1 MMAKLTSTWSS
12 EVFETSWVSGRR
24 VPPISD
30 VRPIQFSIEFCG
42 ELNEDNTILEWG
54 DIQEIQKSLENQFQ
68 DKTIIR
74 DDSNRLKSHSSYFKG
89 GVREVRVMPST
100 SIERFAEWAFH
111 QINALI
117 KTRTK
122 SRVEVLS
129 AKCFDG
135 SRNYATYS
143 RI

>member
-1 MMAKLTSTWSS
+1 MAKLTSTWGS
-12 EVFETSWVSGRR
+12 EVFETSWASNKSSIHLDTK
-24 VPPISD
+24 PI
-30 VRPIQFSIEFCG
+30 RFSIEFCG
-42 ELNEDNTILEWG
+42 ELNIENTILDSD
-54 DIQEIQKSLENQFQ
+54 DIQNIEKALRHQFQ

-135 SRNYATYS
+135 SRNHATYS